1 MPSSEKLKRS
11 DVPEKSSYLATKR
24 PLYYIEHRFS
34 IRNNPA
40 QLAWLGSHSLANC
53 ADQRSQ
59 LLILQILVY
68 TKVFSM
74 S

>member
-24 PLYYIEHRFS
+24 PLYYIEHRSS

-40 QLAWLGSHSLANC
+40 QLAWLGLPAE
-53 ADQRSQ
+53 
-59 LLILQILVY
+59 LQIRP
-68 TKVFSM
+68 K
-74 S
+74 